1 MQGMQTGLRERKRRQ
16 TRRTIERVALEL
28 FARQGFQATTI
39 PQIAEAADVSPRTV
53 SAYFPRKEDLA
64 FPDPEEEF
72 RSLETRLR
80 DRRPGETAARAL
92 GDWIRSLLEEE
103 GERAA
108 ERQLRRRVI
117 RADEA
122 LSAYEHRYTM
132 RAQGLIASAIADDL
146 GLSPD
151 ALEPR
156 MAAAATVTVLEVL
169 GDDFNAVMPS
179 AGAED
184 DALRAEA
191 LARVERAL
199 VFIAGGI
206 RALQDEQA
214 RR

>member
-1 MQGMQTGLRERKRRQ
+1 MQSMQTSLRERKRRQ

-28 FARQGFQATTI
+28 FDRQGFQATTI

-80 DRRPGETAARAL
+80 DRRPGESAAHALGEWIRAL
-92 GDWIRSLLEEE
+92 LSEE

-108 ERQLRRRVI
+108 ERQVRRRVI
-117 RADEA
+117 RADDS
-122 LSAYEHRYTM
+122 LSAYEHRYTL
-132 RAQGLIASAIADDL
+132 RAHALIAAAIAHDL

-169 GDDFNAVMPS
+169 GDDFNAVVPG
-179 AGAED
+179 GAAVD
-184 DALRAEA
+184 QALRAEA

-206 RALQDEQA
+206 RALQQD
-214 RR
+214 RT